1 MDFFKDN
8 FVYRKPQLVVSVI
21 SWILWNIKTVSPFYV
36 SVLFYFSTYQYSAS
50 ICFSYRNQAHLLCS
64 AKQMM
69 VSICK
74 ANTAEYW
81 KTLKYIAKLTR
92 NGLRY
97 NVKIVLIRCFS
108 SPYFPVF
115 GLNTEWYGVSPVFSP
130 NAGKYGPKKL
140 QICTFFT

>member
-1 MDFFKDN
+1 M
-8 FVYRKPQLVVSVI
+8 LVFSF
-21 SWILWNIKTVSPFYV
+21 ILI
-36 SVLFYFSTYQYSAS
+36 LAS
-50 ICFSYRNQAHLLCS
+50 ILQASVFHIEIRHICFALQ
-64 AKQMM
+64 KQMM

-115 GLNTEWYGVSPVFSP
+115 GLNTE
-130 NAGKYGPKKL
+130 
-140 QICTFFT
+140 